1 MIMPEGWIIDIL
13 LKGEYMIIKWY
24 VLDGVVLITFLMHWI
39 YNEA

>member
-13 LKGEYMIIKWY
+13 LKGEYMRIKY
-24 VLDGVVLITFLMHWI
+24 ILDGVVLITFLMHWI